1 MLAIS
6 QLRTTKNKAMRNFRE
21 YEIWHIGMGL
31 VTSVYQCS
39 KGLPTEERYGLQS
52 QIRRS
57 AVSMPS
63 NIAEGCSR
71 NSDTEFARFL
81 EIALGS
87 AFELETQLLAAQSI
101 QYLSEADLKELFEEL
116 NKFQRKTNALLSRLR
131 S

>member
-1 MLAIS
+1 
-6 QLRTTKNKAMRNFRE
+6 MRNFRE
-21 YEIWHIGMGL
+21 YEIWHIGMSL
-31 VTSVYQCS
+31 VMSVYQCS
-39 KGLPTEERYGLQS
+39 KALPVEERYGLQS

-71 NSDTEFARFL
+71 NSDIEFARFL

-101 QYLSEADLKELFEEL
+101 QYLAEADLKDIFEEL

>member
-1 MLAIS
+1 
-6 QLRTTKNKAMRNFRE
+6 MRNFRE

-31 VTSVYQCS
+31 VTSVYKCS
-39 KGLPTEERYGLQS
+39 KALPSEERYGLQS

-71 NSDTEFARFL
+71 NSDAEFARFL

-87 AFELETQLLAAQSI
+87 AFELETQLLAAQRI
-101 QYLSEADLKELFEEL
+101 QYLSEEELKDIFEAL
-116 NKFQRKTNALLSRLR
+116 NKFQRKTNTLLSRLR
-131 S
+131 G